1 MIGRIILKLM
11 ELTAVMDID
20 TVTLEI
26 LEYFSKTVTR
36 SNLNYFFFPAKKVL
50 FICYAV
56 AV

>member
-11 ELTAVMDID
+11 ETAVMDID